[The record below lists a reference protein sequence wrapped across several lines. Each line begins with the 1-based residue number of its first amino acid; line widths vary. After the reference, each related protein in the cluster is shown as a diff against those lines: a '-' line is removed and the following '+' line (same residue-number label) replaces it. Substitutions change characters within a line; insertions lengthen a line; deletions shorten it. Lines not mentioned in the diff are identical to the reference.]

1 MDPYTGARPDPRGA
15 GERLQDLIR
24 RRMKELRLTQ
34 QDLVDRSRAAGFEI
48 SRPMWH
54 KWTNT
59 EWKNGPLSDPVRGIA
74 AALEV
79 STQEVHDASG
89 ISTNLRTQRTD
100 IDPDTHAVM
109 VMFQERSA
117 EQRAALAEMLRSAI
131 RLAESSTNRRS
142 RDAH

>member
-1 MDPYTGARPDPRGA
+1 MDPQAGDRADPRGS

-34 QDLVDRSRAAGFEI
+34 QDLVERSRAAGYEI

-79 STQEVHDASG
+79 STEEVHDASG
-89 ISTNLRTQRTD
+89 ISTHLRTHRTN
-100 IDPDTHAVM
+100 IDPDTHAMV
-109 VMFQERSA
+109 VMFQERSP
-117 EQRAALAEMLRSAI
+117 EERAALADMLRSAI
-131 RLAESSTNRRS
+131 RLAGSSPVRRTGS
-142 RDAH
+142 AD

>member
-1 MDPYTGARPDPRGA
+1 MDPQTGERRDPGGS

-34 QDLVDRSRAAGFEI
+34 QDLVERSRAAGYEI

-89 ISTNLRTQRTD
+89 ISTHLRTHRTD
-100 IDPDTHAVM
+100 IDPDTHAMV
-109 VMFQERSA
+109 VMFQERSP
-117 EQRAALAEMLRSAI
+117 EERAALADMLRSAI
-131 RLAESSTNRRS
+131 RLADNSTVRRTGS
-142 RDAH
+142 AD

>member
-1 MDPYTGARPDPRGA
+1 MDPQAGERRDPGGS

-34 QDLVDRSRAAGFEI
+34 QDLVERSRAAGYEI

-89 ISTNLRTQRTD
+89 ISTHLRTHRTD
-100 IDPDTHAVM
+100 IDPDTHAMV
-109 VMFQERSA
+109 VMFQERSP
-117 EQRAALAEMLRSAI
+117 EERAALADMLRSAI
-131 RLAESSTNRRS
+131 RLADNSTVRRTGS
-142 RDAH
+142 AD

>member
-1 MDPYTGARPDPRGA
+1 MDPYAGGRSASRGA

-24 RRMKELRLTQ
+24 RRMRELRLTQ
-34 QDLVDRSRAAGFEI
+34 QDLVDRSRAAGYEI

-100 IDPDTHAVM
+100 IDADTKAVL

-117 EQRAALAEMLRSAI
+117 AERAALAEMLRSAI
-131 RLAESSTNRRS
+131 RLADSAPARRVD
-142 RDAH
+142 DAH

>member
-1 MDPYTGARPDPRGA
+1 MDPYAGGRSASRGA

-24 RRMKELRLTQ
+24 RRMRELRLTQ
-34 QDLVDRSRAAGFEI
+34 QDLVDRSRAAGYEI

-100 IDPDTHAVM
+100 IDADTNAVL

-117 EQRAALAEMLRSAI
+117 AERAALAEMLRSAI
-131 RLAESSTNRRS
+131 RLADSAPARRVD
-142 RDAH
+142 DAH

>member
-1 MDPYTGARPDPRGA
+1 MDPQADERPDPRGS

-34 QDLVDRSRAAGFEI
+34 QDLVERSRAAGYEI

-89 ISTNLRTQRTD
+89 ISTHLRTHRTD
-100 IDPDTHAVM
+100 IDPDTHAMV
-109 VMFQERSA
+109 VMFQERSP
-117 EQRAALAEMLRSAI
+117 EERAALAEMLRSAI
-131 RLAESSTNRRS
+131 RLVGSPTIRRTGS
-142 RDAH
+142 AD

>member
-1 MDPYTGARPDPRGA
+1 MR
-15 GERLQDLIR
+15 
-24 RRMKELRLTQ
+24 ELRLTQ
-34 QDLVDRSRAAGFEI
+34 QDLVDRSRAAGYEI

-100 IDPDTHAVM
+100 IDADTKAVL

-117 EQRAALAEMLRSAI
+117 AERAALAEMLRSAI
-131 RLAESSTNRRS
+131 RLADSAPARRVD
-142 RDAH
+142 DAH

>member
-1 MDPYTGARPDPRGA
+1 MDPFAGERPAPRGA

-24 RRMKELRLTQ
+24 RRMRELRLTQ
-34 QDLVDRSRAAGFEI
+34 QDLVDRSRAAGHEI

-100 IDPDTHAVM
+100 VDADTHAVL
-109 VMFQERSA
+109 VMFQQRSD
-117 EQRAALAEMLRSAI
+117 EERAALAEMLRSAI
-131 RLAESSTNRRS
+131 RLADSSPARRAD
-142 RDAH
+142 DAH

>member
-1 MDPYTGARPDPRGA
+1 MDPYAGDRPESRGA

-24 RRMKELRLTQ
+24 RRMKDLRLTQ
-34 QDLVDRSRAAGFEI
+34 QDLVDRSRAAGYEI

-89 ISTNLRTQRTD
+89 ISTNLRAQRTD
-100 IDPDTHAVM
+100 IDADTHAVL
-109 VMFQERSA
+109 VMFQERTD
-117 EQRAALAEMLRSAI
+117 EERAALAEMLRSAI
-131 RLAESSTNRRS
+131 RLADSSPGRRAN
-142 RDAH
+142 DAH

>member
-1 MDPYTGARPDPRGA
+1 MDPQSVDRPDPRGS

-34 QDLVDRSRAAGFEI
+34 QDLVDRSRAAGYEI

-89 ISTNLRTQRTD
+89 ISTHLRTQRTD
-100 IDPDTHAVM
+100 VDPDTHAVL
-109 VMFQERSA
+109 VMFSERSP
-117 EQRAALAEMLRSAI
+117 EERAALADMLRSAI
-131 RLAESSTNRRS
+131 RLADSSTVRRTGS
-142 RDAH
+142 AD